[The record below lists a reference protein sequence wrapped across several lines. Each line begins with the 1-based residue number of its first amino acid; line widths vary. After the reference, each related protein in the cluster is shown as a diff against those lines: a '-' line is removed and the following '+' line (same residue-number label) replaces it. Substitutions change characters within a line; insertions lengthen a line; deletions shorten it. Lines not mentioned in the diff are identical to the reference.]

1 MLRSTP
7 SDLSNRLKNI
17 LFILTSVVS
26 RKQLHDYCMT
36 VGIKTHNDFKKLEK
50 RSEKKKKNRMKYYKK
65 E

>member
-26 RKQLHDYCMT
+26 RKQLHDCCMT

-50 RSEKKKKNRMKYYKK
+50 RSEKKKNRMKYYKK